1 MKLWNKALFVL
12 VMTWSSAIDKVST
25 LLLCLWISVSNTCW
39 NNDERLMYTAEKT
52 SCLFQSCC
60 HHLSVALQLSLSMQH
75 IDPGPLISCRDS
87 FSMDSNNLLLI
98 WQLCVFSESVPASH
112 FSTHPPTSSSLRS
125 WQSTPPMKPDRNPAL
140 GKNQITS
147 DLLMMERTKRL
158 KRTMHATWT
167 KILFT
172 LCDLLPLHLHGVGIQ

>member
-1 MKLWNKALFVL
+1 MTLWNKALIVII
-12 VMTWSSAIDKVST
+12 MTWRSAIDKVST

-87 FSMDSNNLLLI
+87 ISMDSNKLI
-98 WQLCVFSESVPASH
+98 AHLATLCVLWISPSLLFDRDRISVLIRLQAPHYAFDSPH
-112 FSTHPPTSSSLRS
+112 LP
-125 WQSTPPMKPDRNPAL
+125 W
-140 GKNQITS
+140 NQIGTQ
-147 DLLMMERTKRL
+147 LLAKTRS
-158 KRTMHATWT
+158 
-167 KILFT
+167 
-172 LCDLLPLHLHGVGIQ
+172 HLICEWWKGQKD